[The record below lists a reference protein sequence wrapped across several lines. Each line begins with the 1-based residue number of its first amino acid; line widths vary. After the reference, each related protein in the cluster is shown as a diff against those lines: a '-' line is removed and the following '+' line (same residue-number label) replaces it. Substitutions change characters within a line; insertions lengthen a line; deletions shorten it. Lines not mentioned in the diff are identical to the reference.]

1 MIMTN
6 FARSILQSY
15 ATMNSYSEKIIN
27 ISSEN
32 NDMDML
38 IALTATFAILMIT
51 AIIII
56 ILKKNVIHKDNELK
70 QDLENLEKQHNI
82 QRKLLQNTHNNHFNN
97 AISKIQEI
105 IEKVDLIENNAK
117 KLNLELNNENL
128 TKFNLLKER
137 FFNQYQ
143 KILEFDDL
151 SEPVIKECNFNYHV
165 IVTLDEYAQSMENQ
179 YEQLQQHFNIQI
191 KENLDKEIV
200 AIQLINQN

>member
-15 ATMNSYSEKIIN
+15 ATMNSYSKKIIH

-32 NDMDML
+32 NDML

-70 QDLENLEKQHNI
+70 QYLENLEKQHNI

-137 FFNQYQ
+137 FLNQYQ

-151 SEPVIKECNFNYHV
+151 NETVIKDCKCNYS
-165 IVTLDEYAQSMENQ
+165 VTLDKYAQSMEHQ
-179 YEQLQQHFNIQI
+179 YEQLQKHFNIQI
-191 KENLDKEIV
+191 KENLDKEIC
-200 AIQLINQN
+200 AIKLINQN